1 MNKALVILSGGQD
14 STTMLYMAK
23 QLHDEVHCVT
33 FDYGQRHAAELQAAT
48 KVAQM
53 ASVAS
58 HEIIQ
63 VGPVLKGSSP
73 LVNHGENV
81 ETYADASVLP
91 DGLEKTFVPG
101 RNALFLMLAANRAYA
116 LRTNTIYIGVCL
128 EDETGYPDCRPDFI
142 QRMEDAIN
150 SGFRFDD
157 NDPFNVRI
165 ETPLMYLSKKETVEL
180 ADKLP
185 GCMHALAYSHTCY
198 NGSVPPCGHCHSCL
212 LRERGFAEAG
222 IVDPLVARLN

>member
-1 MNKALVILSGGQD
+1 MSKALVILSGGQD
-14 STTMLYMAK
+14 STTLLYLAK
-23 QLHDEVHCVT
+23 QKHAEVHCIT
-33 FDYGQRHAAELQAAT
+33 FDYGQRHAVELEAARIIA
-48 KVAQM
+48 KM
-53 ASVAS
+53 ADVIS
-58 HEIIQ
+58 HEVVK
-63 VGPVLKGSSP
+63 VGPVLRGSSP

-81 ETYADASVLP
+81 ETYVDASVLP

-142 QRMEDAIN
+142 DKMQDAIN

-157 NDPFNVRI
+157 NDPFKVKI
-165 ETPLMYLSKKETVEL
+165 ETPLMYLSKKQTVEL
-180 ADKLP
+180 AISLP
-185 GCMHALAYSHTCY
+185 VCTEALAYSHTCY
-198 NGSVPPCGHCHSCL
+198 NGETPPCGKCHACL

-222 IVDPLVARLN
+222 IVDPLMIRFT